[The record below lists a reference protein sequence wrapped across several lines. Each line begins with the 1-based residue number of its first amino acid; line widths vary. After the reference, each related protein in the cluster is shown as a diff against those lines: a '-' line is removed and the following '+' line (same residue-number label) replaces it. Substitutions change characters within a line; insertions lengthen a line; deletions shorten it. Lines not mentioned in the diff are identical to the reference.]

1 MDCSQPAASMSSTLT
16 TATPSSSSIPD
27 TFAKEPNNR
36 ALRRQPLSA
45 RTLDSAHIIKVKA
58 QRPGLRRVSP
68 FLLLEN
74 TLRSTPNSNPLKI
87 LRKKRGKGVTSRK
100 SSETTREASPPL
112 DRAAHPPPRRRFFE
126 EAPAAPAVGCRT
138 PPVDF
143 RCKASAHTARRSE
156 TQCDPAH
163 YASAEAACSRCVH
176 PSQ

>member
-1 MDCSQPAASMSSTLT
+1 MACSQPAASMSSTLT

-87 LRKKRGKGVTSRK
+87 LRKKRGEGG
-100 SSETTREASPPL
+100 SPPE
-112 DRAAHPPPRRRFFE
+112 DPPKQP
-126 EAPAAPAVGCRT
+126 
-138 PPVDF
+138 
-143 RCKASAHTARRSE
+143 
-156 TQCDPAH
+156 
-163 YASAEAACSRCVH
+163 
-176 PSQ
+176 